1 MFANFFRQ
9 NKKLEKEKNNLLKE
23 NQKLRKMNWN
33 NNLKITKVK
42 ILATKTIKKLD
53 EIQNIDRKGIRKRLD
68 TVVIKYGLHS
78 IETRKISD
86 EIDIKINEYYKSI
99 EQVKYPKNSNMN
111 EYKEKSYQKIKEIVL
126 NTKKFPTVKQWDK
139 IAKEEGFLS
148 HISLEYMMKTNWN
161 NLRVKT
167 LRELN
172 IEI

>member
-1 MFANFFRQ
+1 MNSIIEFVEGGNMFANFFKQ

-78 IETRKISD
+78 IETSKIS
-86 EIDIKINEYYKSI
+86 
-99 EQVKYPKNSNMN
+99 
-111 EYKEKSYQKIKEIVL
+111 QK
-126 NTKKFPTVKQWDK
+126 
-139 IAKEEGFLS
+139 
-148 HISLEYMMKTNWN
+148 
-161 NLRVKT
+161 
-167 LRELN
+167 
-172 IEI
+172 